1 MTTSNVAG
9 SAGAAFDLPQDHPG
23 VADLAYRQRR
33 EIIAEAADR
42 FVPGTPIPEVSYT
55 PEEDDVWRVVSQELG
70 RKHERYAC
78 GAYRRGSAALAL
90 RPDREGY
97 KLGDFRT
104 AMERL
109 FYARRIKNVPYGSA
123 SNATFHIVRSNES
136 E

>member
-33 EIIAEAADR
+33 GIIAEAADR

-78 GAYRRGSAALAL
+78 AAYRRGSAALCAAT
-90 RPDREGY
+90 RSRAAAPGGFAAAVCADR
-97 KLGDFRT
+97 
-104 AMERL
+104 
-109 FYARRIKNVPYGSA
+109 VSA
-123 SNATFHIVRSNES
+123 SNQ
-136 E
+136 